1 VAACRRSPGKRL
13 SSTCSRSV
21 CHACEPTNG
30 GRHVIVVATT
40 ANRRTWTTI
49 CRGSDGWVRSS
60 GRITCGTEPICG
72 SSSLL
77 PSKGSFFT
85 PRSGT
90 LTSPPNAWWQGRS
103 DSRLVVI
110 PYEQEGEN
118 FTPVTIHATTRQQ
131 INFRL
136 KTGRFKP

>member
-1 VAACRRSPGKRL
+1 M
-13 SSTCSRSV
+13 
-21 CHACEPTNG
+21 
-30 GRHVIVVATT
+30 IVVATT

-49 CRGSDGWVRSS
+49 CRGSDGWVMGKVVWTDYLRHRAHLREFEPAAVERIVLYSEERYFDISS
-60 GRITCGTEPICG
+60 QRMV
-72 SSSLL
+72 
-77 PSKGSFFT
+77 
-85 PRSGT
+85 
-90 LTSPPNAWWQGRS
+90 AVGRS